1 MTLLSDIDFGLNK
14 SSDLPESLKKYSEE
28 SMAALS
34 QTAVPTRKTEAWKYS
49 AKHLKLPE
57 SFSPATAI
65 ATPYQ
70 VSYELDCNTILIA
83 NNNAPSY
90 DADALSQA
98 GITIK
103 SLSSLDEKECELVA
117 NSISNSAEHLLFAKL
132 NAGLMQDGLF
142 INVAKNTQLGKPL
155 KLVFHSNASGLSQPR
170 VFINVEANAEA
181 TFIEELVIDA
191 EEGAQGLVN
200 SVCDLRIA
208 DNAHVK
214 YLRMNLESTP
224 AKQIGFTGVALY
236 RNANFKS
243 YSLGLGSQVGRHDL
257 HVQMLE
263 AGAECDLNGVTVT
276 TGQQHYDNHT
286 CIEHIAP
293 NCTSNET
300 YRCIADN
307 KSHIVFN
314 GRIHIHP
321 DAQKTLGSM
330 NNKNLLLSSSAEI
343 DSKPELEI
351 YADDVKCAHGTTI
364 GQLDETELY
373 YLKTRGVTHEQARLM
388 LTLGFVLEVVRAAP
402 IEAIADFWEQQLA
415 ELLSYPLD

>member
-1 MTLLSDIDFGLNK
+1 MTLLSDIEFGLSK
-14 SSDLPESLKKYSEE
+14 STDLPESLKTYSEE
-28 SMAALS
+28 TLASLS
-34 QTAVPTRKTEAWKYS
+34 EVAVPTRKTEAWKYS
-49 AKHLKLPE
+49 AKYLKLPE
-57 SFSPATAI
+57 AFASTQAMKADYEPRYDLDCDTIIVNQDGSTSYESPDQKDIEVKSFS
-65 ATPYQ
+65 
-70 VSYELDCNTILIA
+70 
-83 NNNAPSY
+83 
-90 DADALSQA
+90 ALN
-98 GITIK
+98 
-103 SLSSLDEKECELVA
+103 DKECDLISGAV
-117 NSISNSAEHLLFAKL
+117 SNSAEHLIFAKL
-132 NAGLMQDGLF
+132 NTALMQDGLF
-142 INVAKNTQLGKPL
+142 INIPKNTQLSKPL
-155 KLVFHSNASGLSQPR
+155 KLVFQSDASGLSLPR

-181 TFIEELVIDA
+181 TIIEEIIIENTDNSN
-191 EEGAQGLVN
+191 GLVN
-200 SVCDLRIA
+200 SVCDLLLA
-208 DNAHVK
+208 DNAHVN
-214 YLRMNLESTP
+214 YLRMNLETTP
-224 AKQIGFTGVALY
+224 AKHIGFTGVGLK

-243 YSLGLGSQVGRHDL
+243 YCLGLGSQLARHDL

-263 AGAECDLNGVTVT
+263 PGAECDLNGVTVT
-276 TGQQHYDNHT
+276 TGDQHYDNHT

-314 GRIHIHP
+314 GRIHILP

-330 NNKNLLLSSSAEI
+330 SNKNLLLSSSAEI

-402 IEAIADFWEQQLA
+402 IEAIADFWEQELA
-415 ELLSYPLD
+415 QLLSYPLD